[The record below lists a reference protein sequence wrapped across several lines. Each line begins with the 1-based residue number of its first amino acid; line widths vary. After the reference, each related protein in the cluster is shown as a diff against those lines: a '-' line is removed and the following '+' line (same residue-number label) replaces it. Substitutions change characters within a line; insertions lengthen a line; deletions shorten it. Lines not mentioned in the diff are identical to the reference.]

1 MTPSAKR
8 IAIVFRGI
16 GDIGGTNN
24 TIADHARHFR
34 ALGHDVDLIG
44 EKVHKGG
51 LTPDMGRPV
60 RISRIPLLGHYKW
73 RWFAARAQQAID
85 RNGYDFV
92 AGHGHHY
99 RQHVLSMHNCLHLA
113 HEISTGEPL
122 DARGTLAE
130 IHDRIFAVDGFRY
143 CICNSK
149 LMQDDLA
156 ERYGVAR
163 ERLPVIY
170 PGYRS
175 SQFKRVDRE
184 RYRERVRAE
193 LGCGGEVL
201 IGLVTS
207 GDFRKRGL
215 DILLEAYASLEA
227 SQQRA
232 SRVLVLGKKSG
243 SAAFIERAT
252 TLGIADRFQFVAPTR
267 EPQRYFHALDVCAHP
282 ARIEE
287 FGQSVQEAIVCGIPL
302 VASRSVGATELL
314 PRALRDS
321 LPQRPGIDAVR
332 AQLARMIDDPA
343 WRATFAE
350 QAGERVMPNTERA
363 NFDAT
368 LAVYRRAV
376 LSDSR

>member
-1 MTPSAKR
+1 MTPKAKR

-51 LTPDMGRPV
+51 FTPDMGRAV

-85 RNGYDFV
+85 RNNYDFI

-113 HEISTGEPL
+113 HEISTGQAL

-156 ERYGVAR
+156 DRYGIAR

-175 SQFKRVDRE
+175 TQFQRADRE

-193 LGCGGEVL
+193 LGCGDEVL

-207 GDFRKRGL
+207 GDFLKRGL
-215 DILLEAYASLEA
+215 DILLEAYAGLDA

-243 SAAFIERAT
+243 SAAFVERAT

-287 FGQSVQEAIVCGIPL
+287 FGQSVQEAIVCGVPL

-314 PRALRDS
+314 PRALRDG
-321 LPQRPGIDAVR
+321 LPQRPDIDAIR
-332 AQLARMIDDPA
+332 AQLARMIDEPA
-343 WRATFAE
+343 WRAAFAD
-350 QAGERVMPNTERA
+350 QAGERVLHNTERA
-363 NFDAT
+363 NFEAT
-368 LAVYRRAV
+368 LALYRSSG
-376 LSDSR
+376 LSESG